1 MASFPWGLSR
11 GSRLLITALV
21 TVGAALAFL
30 LLSPGRPARALEVT
44 LGGLPVATT
53 QGPAITFSVDVLIP
67 AGEALSVESV
77 AVNIS
82 GPTPISV
89 TFNAAGTILAGDLR
103 VDLVRVTTTQNVPY
117 GRSVAT
123 RWSYHVR
130 LLTGTLQP
138 GNYTARAQVRTNSYV
153 HPLFSS
159 PTTNFSLAPAPTVLW
174 ATKVRLTPGVEGR
187 IETPEGRVRVVV
199 PWQGLPADAAGRLVE
214 VELKQLDS
222 RTVPPSTPGSLVMYP
237 VEVNTWVDGLLTPL
251 VYASPVE
258 VSFSLTSMDLAL
270 VGGDISRLKL
280 MRFDPA
286 LGGWTVLPTRYLP
299 GPPVEGILMTAV
311 HHFSMLAVVV
321 SQPAVLPTP
330 TANTPPGASP
340 APTSTFPPPTPTSRP
355 ATPTLTRAASPT
367 PTHGELGTP
376 SPTPGPTLTPTPTLR
391 PTPTFASNEEGSLP
405 VWLWGLIGVVALWMV
420 GVVVVLYRYR
430 GPRMR

>member
-1 MASFPWGLSR
+1 MVASFPWGLSR
-11 GSRLLITALV
+11 VSRLLIAVLV
-21 TVGAALAFL
+21 TLGAALAFL

-44 LGGLPVATT
+44 LGGLPVVTT

-89 TFNAAGTILAGDLR
+89 TFNAAGTILAGDPR

-123 RWSYHVR
+123 RWTYHVR

-159 PTTNFSLAPAPTVLW
+159 PTTSFSLAPAPTVLW
-174 ATKVRLTPGVEGR
+174 AGRVRLTPGVEGR
-187 IETPEGRVRVVV
+187 METPEGRVRMVV
-199 PWQGLPADAAGRLVE
+199 PSQGLPPEVAARLVE
-214 VELKQLDS
+214 VELRQLDS
-222 RTVPPSTPGSLVMYP
+222 RTVPPSTAGATVVHPIEL
-237 VEVNTWVDGLLTPL
+237 NTWVDGLLTPL
-251 VYASPVE
+251 VYAAPVE

-270 VGGDISRLKL
+270 AGGDVSRLRL

-286 LGGWTVLPTRYLP
+286 LGEWAVLPTRYLP
-299 GPPVEGILMTAV
+299 GLPVGGVLVTSV
-311 HHFSMLAVVV
+311 DHFSMLAVVV
-321 SQPAVLPTP
+321 SAPVVPPTP
-330 TANTPPGASP
+330 TVGTTPPVASLT
-340 APTSTFPPPTPTSRP
+340 PTSTLPPPTPTSRP
-355 ATPTLTRAASPT
+355 GTPTPTQVASPT
-367 PTHGELGTP
+367 PTHGEIG
-376 SPTPGPTLTPTPTLR
+376 PTPGTILTPTPTLS
-391 PTPTFASNEEGSLP
+391 PTPVFTSNEEGSLP
-405 VWLWGLIGVVALWMV
+405 LWLWGLIGVIALWVV

-430 GPRMR
+430 GPRMQ